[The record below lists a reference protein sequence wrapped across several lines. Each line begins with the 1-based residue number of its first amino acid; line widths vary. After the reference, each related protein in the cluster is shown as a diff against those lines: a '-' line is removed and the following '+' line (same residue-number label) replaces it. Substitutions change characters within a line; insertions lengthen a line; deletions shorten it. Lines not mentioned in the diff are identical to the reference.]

1 MSDIR
6 VLLDTN
12 IFISREA
19 EQVIPEDLQQLLKT
33 LGTLNVQ
40 VLLHPSSIEDLKRDK
55 ETARRR
61 VQLSKLDAY
70 AHLASPPSC
79 DTDIAFLAVVG
90 KTTRPNDKVD
100 NDLLYAISRNA
111 ADLLVTEDK
120 GIIKKASWLG
130 LSDRV
135 LGILDARVLFGEML
149 PHEIVD
155 ATPLIIHCPVHNLD
169 INDPFFDARQIPR
182 NS

>member
-1 MSDIR
+1 MYSSPD
-6 VLLDTN
+6 L
-12 IFISREA
+12 A
-19 EQVIPEDLQQLLKT
+19 KQV
-33 LGTLNVQ
+33 G
-40 VLLHPSSIEDLKRDK
+40 
-55 ETARRR
+55 
-61 VQLSKLDAY
+61 Y
-70 AHLASPPSC
+70 A
-79 DTDIAFLAVVG
+79 
-90 KTTRPNDKVD
+90 
-100 NDLLYAISRNA
+100 
-111 ADLLVTEDK
+111 LVTEDK